1 MSATHPPSL
10 ANHKPAKPSLY
21 GGGQR
26 KYNHLHKFQ
35 VGTTTTWSGY
45 TNYTGKP
52 LFNSNRHTNHHSKN
66 SINVQ
71 SKPTISHLS
80 KDKNTTQPMKLM
92 SINPNDILFRQP
104 PRKNTVSMQQ
114 AQQMYQHQQQISI
127 KINPDQYYKNTMNH
141 QYQSRSNHQYQSRSR
156 SNHQY
161 QSRSRSNHQSRSRSN
176 HQYQYKSQSNHQSR
190 SRSRSN
196 HLHQNNKPYVTHRTH
211 YNNRR
216 SQDSREKTHSHSHS
230 RSPSYNRKSLLLSS
244 KTQSKII
251 PTTTTTLTSTSKK
264 FIHGII
270 LSDSMASKCR
280 MFKVNISNLI
290 NVELIAKS
298 GCNCERM
305 ADWMASVEGKTKLNN
320 TSVVLFSLGTNDI
333 AQLGVDLT
341 LKRCQWLIEYTRRNF
356 PGIQTIGWMKL
367 SPRWKSSRFF
377 SGHEFTNLHREF
389 NNRLY
394 VLSKEINID
403 VIDAKLQIEDIRI
416 QDGLHPTLSS
426 GRQKFE
432 NVQRQW
438 FAQQAM
444 HLSKTTV
451 QQQQHNNNKRIIITT
466 MNNNNLTNL
475 LSSQQKQQQAK
486 ITIGQV
492 QLNST
497 QPFVVNYTKNIAKH
511 ITSEKYFHHPYLPSR
526 QLIKFYPHKLK
537 HPNQLFRESTPPE
550 NIDKDKV
557 FLIANLYYQYR
568 HFEDDAKKWRV
579 YETVASRKETQQKR
593 TIHFYHSNYER
604 ENNLTNNN
612 NTIDREIP
620 EVRIGPTS
628 PRWSGNETFDSE
640 TNGENKEKE
649 SKKRKLSD
657 TSLSPIGLNIRT
669 REDMSNIQM
678 DEEDGQEQVIEHYD
692 PLTQST
698 PTGHNLSQ
706 SPNVSVYTQRV
717 IRRSSTNIE
726 IESPS
731 VVSKD
736 TYIEELHSFDFPII
750 PFECK
755 YTLGN
760 NCNAESIKIHRI
772 FIEKKTEQME
782 TKLNNEMEKIPIEQG
797 RILKQY
803 IINNIDPIVDTFKKT
818 NRKRIDNLILDQ
830 MKEKAIRQ
838 IKNKCR
844 IDELE
849 KVKKL
854 EEQYMRMLNL
864 RFQLRKL
871 EKRLN
876 LNMPPPYLNAIDKLQ
891 LRSKELDRNEIE
903 QFTEQWNNII
913 RHAKKDFTSI
923 MIMTKTAEIEK
934 IEKKY
939 QESLERLPE
948 YIREPFDTLIHTIK
962 IRHDQTTEKKIHFLE
977 RKTYRMRET

>member
-1 MSATHPPSL
+1 MSATRPPHL
-10 ANHKPAKPSLY
+10 PNHKSAKPSLY

-26 KYNHLHKFQ
+26 KHNYLNKFQ
-35 VGTTTTWSGY
+35 AGTTTTWSGY
-45 TNYTGKP
+45 TNFTGKP
-52 LFNSNRHTNHHSKN
+52 LFKSNQHTHHHHSKN

-71 SKPTISHLS
+71 SKLNISHAL
-80 KDKNTTQPMKLM
+80 KDKNTSSPYMNLM

-114 AQQMYQHQQQISI
+114 AQQMYQHHQQQMSI
-127 KINPDQYYKNTMNH
+127 NINPDQYYKNAMIH
-141 QYQSRSNHQYQSRSR
+141 QYQSRSQ
-156 SNHQY
+156 
-161 QSRSRSNHQSRSRSN
+161 SNHQSRSRSR
-176 HQYQYKSQSNHQSR
+176 SRSNHQSR

-196 HLHQNNKPYVTHRTH
+196 HLHQKNKPYVTHQTH

-216 SQDSREKTHSHSHS
+216 SQDSQKKTHSRSRS
-230 RSPSYNRKSLLLSS
+230 RSPSYNRKL
-244 KTQSKII
+244 
-251 PTTTTTLTSTSKK
+251 
-264 FIHGII
+264 IHGII

-305 ADWMASVEGKTKLNN
+305 ADWMASVEGKNKLNN

-341 LKRCQWLIEYTRRNF
+341 LKRCEWLVEYTRQTF
-356 PGIQTIGWMKL
+356 PGIKTIGWMKL
-367 SPRWKSSRFF
+367 SPRWKLSRLF
-377 SGHEFTNLHREF
+377 SGYEIAKLHRKF
-389 NNRLY
+389 NDHLY
-394 VLSKEINID
+394 VLSKKINID
-403 VIDAKLQIEDIRI
+403 VVDAQLQIDDIRI
-416 QDGLHPTLSS
+416 EDGLHPTLSS
-426 GRQKFE
+426 GRQKIE
-432 NVQRQW
+432 NAQRQW

-451 QQQQHNNNKRIIITT
+451 QQQHNNRRIIITTT
-466 MNNNNLTNL
+466 MNNNNLTNSS
-475 LSSQQKQQQAK
+475 SSQQQQQAK
-486 ITIGQV
+486 TTTGQV

-497 QPFVVNYTKNIAKH
+497 QPFIVNYTKNIAKH
-511 ITSEKYFHHPYLPSR
+511 RTSEKYFHHPCLPSR

-550 NIDKDKV
+550 NIDKEKV

-568 HFEDDAKKWRV
+568 HFEDEAKKWRE
-579 YETVASRKETQQKR
+579 YETVASRKEAQQKR
-593 TIHFYHSNYER
+593 TIHFYHSDYER
-604 ENNLTNNN
+604 ENNLTTNNN

-620 EVRIGPTS
+620 KVRTGPTS

-640 TNGENKEKE
+640 INDENKEKE

-669 REDMSNIQM
+669 REDTSKIQM
-678 DEEDGQEQVIEHYD
+678 DEDEQEQVIEHYD

-698 PTGHNLSQ
+698 PTGHNLNQ
-706 SPNVSVYTQRV
+706 SPNLAVYTQRV
-717 IRRSSTNIE
+717 IRRPLTNIE
-726 IESPS
+726 IESTS
-731 VVSKD
+731 VISKD
-736 TYIEELHSFDFPII
+736 TYIEQLHVFDFPII

-755 YTLGN
+755 YILGN
-760 NCNAESIKIHRI
+760 SCNAESIKKHRI
-772 FIEKKTEQME
+772 FLEKKTEQM
-782 TKLNNEMEKIPIEQG
+782 KIQLNNEMKALSIDQAG
-797 RILKQY
+797 ILKQY
-803 IINNIDPIVDTFKKT
+803 ITDSIDPIVDKFKQSS
-818 NRKRIDNLILDQ
+818 RKRLENLILDQ

-838 IKNKCR
+838 IKDKCE

-849 KVKKL
+849 KIKRL
-854 EEQYMRMLNL
+854 EEQYVLMLNL

-876 LNMPPPYLNAIDKLQ
+876 LNMPPPYLNAIDKIQ
-891 LRSKELDRNEIE
+891 LHSKELDNNEIE

-923 MIMTKTAEIEK
+923 MIMTKTTEIEK

-939 QESLERLPE
+939 HESLQKLPE
-948 YIREPFDTLIHTIK
+948 YI
-962 IRHDQTTEKKIHFLE
+962 
-977 RKTYRMRET
+977 